1 MKNVLAIVGVVVL
14 ALAAFIGWQY
24 MKIQRALTGPAKEI
38 VSESIERNGDV
49 WHASFVSKIEGTPD
63 EVYQAF
69 SQPERLSETMP
80 ENYPQSKL
88 VSSEGNKKV
97 VDFIAK
103 IDILPPGFKVQNPRI
118 EFTYYPAEKRITTKT
133 IDFQLADI
141 TSEYKFEAA
150 DGGKSTIV
158 RLEQQ
163 NKPKTASIVES
174 LQKGAIRETYITQV
188 RAATKGI
195 ATEKAKTAGAPKA
208 G

>member
-1 MKNVLAIVGVVVL
+1 MKNILAIVGVVVL

-38 VSESIERNGDV
+38 VSESIERTGDV
-49 WHASFVSKIEGTPD
+49 WHASFVSKLEGTPD